1 MSNELYVND
10 YNINGYLPPS
20 QYPIAMSSSS
30 LGYFLGKCTKSDFF
44 KDIGNGFTQGLNF
57 VNFIRIYPYN
67 VMDTQYTET
76 DVPIPIGNTSVTI
89 SQDTTLKRIVGT
101 TKSKLHI
108 TKEFTIIKDITKF
121 YESYPYTQVDCYL
134 PYVGFT
140 SLDINELKASNGK
153 IKVDLVIDIVS
164 GSGVY
169 SISRYD
175 TSLNGYYVFYTCTTN
190 FATDVSIGGANST
203 EINKKLFNSTAQLG
217 IMIGTTAL
225 SVASFS
231 AGMTGVGMF
240 SAFNGLQQGGN
251 LLGNLPETMQQTLI
265 SRGQNGNFPSS
276 INNPHAIYFIIKTR
290 KINDYDSFKSVYGK
304 PLNKSVNLSTLEG
317 ITFIPNPKLEIPN
330 ITNEEYNTLS
340 SLMQNGII
348 LKKTNTSLQ
357 LYNVKLGG
365 KYSYYQLQISNV
377 NLKGDYTEKHQLEIS
392 NVSLAGNYIY
402 KPIIEVSNVSLQGQY
417 YKSLDLSISNVS
429 ISGKYKFIEQNQIN
443 ISNVKLSG
451 SYNVY
456 VDTTL
461 NVSNV
466 SLSGSYKV
474 QEDNQINVSNVS
486 LGGNYSIYNSGINV
500 SNVKLK
506 GSYIEYEDPTPSPT
520 YYTVTVKLYKDNS
533 LYSTKYLSYESGSTC
548 NPNSL
553 AISYQPTGYEIGS
566 TSPTSSF
573 SVYTTRTV
581 YIYYVTPTP
590 TYYDL
595 TMYLYKDNSLYKTIT
610 NSYAS
615 GSTINPSSLAGSNCP
630 SGYKVDSYSP
640 SSSFTITSDTSLT
653 IYYVAEVV
661 TYTLTINLYKNLE
674 LYKTITQTLNSGT
687 TVTPSSIASSNCP
700 SGYEVQSYSPTSA
713 FVISS
718 NSIVNCYYTYP
729 TLTKPTITYSQGT
742 GTYKTKYMV
751 RFDNPNSTNAT
762 IHYSGSDISSYSV
775 NVNAGSFTYV
785 YVDILSTTTR
795 TYTAYFTKD
804 GYGTSPTTTLK
815 INPSA

>member
-57 VNFIRIYPYN
+57 VNFIRVYPYN

-164 GSGVY
+164 GSGIY

-225 SVASFS
+225 SFASFS
-231 AGMTGVGMF
+231 AGMTGVGMY
-240 SAFNGLQQGGN
+240 SAFKGLQQGGN
-251 LLGNLPETMQQTLI
+251 LLGTLPETMQQTLI

-304 PLNKSVNLSTLEG
+304 PLNQSVNLSTLEG

-330 ITNEEYNTLS
+330 ITSNEYEELI

-348 LKKTNTSLQ
+348 LSQ
-357 LYNVKLGG
+357 AFDKL
-365 KYSYYQLQISNV
+365 
-377 NLKGDYTEKHQLEIS
+377 
-392 NVSLAGNYIY
+392 
-402 KPIIEVSNVSLQGQY
+402 EVSNVSINGTY
-417 YKSLDLSISNVS
+417 YVKDNSLKVSDVS
-429 ISGKYKFIEQNQIN
+429 ISGSYMFFPQLEVSDVSISGSYMFFPQLKVSDVSISGSYMFFPQLEVSDVSISGSYEIQDTSLNISDVSLSGTYLVYDSDKIN
-443 ISNVKLSG
+443 VSNVTLSGSYEYYPQVIVSNVKLSG
-451 SYNVY
+451 SYDVAKISVSNVKLSGSYDVAKISVSNVKLSGTYKVYTPSSYTLNFFRY
-456 VDTTL
+456 VNGSLYDLKTFTIDAGTTIYPSIYANAYVPSPYELSSYSPTSSFVMNSNQTIRGYYTNHKLIVSNVKLSGSYELSKIVVSSVKLSGSYEKNIDQPIMDYEEDTSSNRYKVYIRNPNSIKVTSYRSGSDITTTSVNIYANSFTYFFVDMYSSVDRTYECYFTDTSGRTSITTTL
-461 NVSNV
+461 NIPKDNKVRVTNV
-466 SLSGSYKV
+466 SLSGKYTIKKV
-474 QEDNQINVSNVS
+474 I
-486 LGGNYSIYNSGINV
+486 I
-500 SNVKLK
+500 SNVK
-506 GSYIEYEDPTPSPT
+506 
-520 YYTVTVKLYKDNS
+520 
-533 LYSTKYLSYESGSTC
+533 
-548 NPNSL
+548 
-553 AISYQPTGYEIGS
+553 IS
-566 TSPTSSF
+566 
-573 SVYTTRTV
+573 
-581 YIYYVTPTP
+581 
-590 TYYDL
+590 
-595 TMYLYKDNSLYKTIT
+595 
-610 NSYAS
+610 
-615 GSTINPSSLAGSNCP
+615 
-630 SGYKVDSYSP
+630 
-640 SSSFTITSDTSLT
+640 
-653 IYYVAEVV
+653 
-661 TYTLTINLYKNLE
+661 
-674 LYKTITQTLNSGT
+674 
-687 TVTPSSIASSNCP
+687 
-700 SGYEVQSYSPTSA
+700 
-713 FVISS
+713 
-718 NSIVNCYYTYP
+718 
-729 TLTKPTITYSQGT
+729 
-742 GTYKTKYMV
+742 GTYKTK
-751 RFDNPNSTNAT
+751 
-762 IHYSGSDISSYSV
+762 
-775 NVNAGSFTYV
+775 
-785 YVDILSTTTR
+785 
-795 TYTAYFTKD
+795 
-804 GYGTSPTTTLK
+804 
-815 INPSA
+815 